1 MKNIFGSVHK
11 RTTGESKKEDLTAE
25 GKGKGKAEISKEK
38 EIVETL
44 TYKLGISEDELHNYI
59 DEL

>member
-1 MKNIFGSVHK
+1 MKNIFGSIHD
-11 RTTGESKKEDLTAE
+11 RPSGESEKEGLKAE
-25 GKGKGKAEISKEK
+25 GIALAEISKEK

>member
-1 MKNIFGSVHK
+1 MNFKSGAIHDK
-11 RTTGESKKEDLTAE
+11 PWGESETEDLNVEGNVLAE
-25 GKGKGKAEISKEK
+25 FSKEK

-44 TYKLGISEDELHNYI
+44 TYKLGISEAELHNYI